1 MSFFHTCPLVVA
13 VLCSVLIH
21 CECFSNCGLIESMT
35 LISEVEFVR
44 ICDGIKNDADII
56 VKHNPIGSREEIL
69 LWMLLSCL
77 VSYLNLT
84 DVETPCFPGKPT
96 AETYRN
102 AVLFVLQ
109 NRLETVFDPA
119 PYVDGL
125 AKA

>member
-1 MSFFHTCPLVVA
+1 M
-13 VLCSVLIH
+13 
-21 CECFSNCGLIESMT
+21 M
-35 LISEVEFVR
+35 LISEAEFVR

-109 NRLETVFDPA
+109 NRLETVFDPV